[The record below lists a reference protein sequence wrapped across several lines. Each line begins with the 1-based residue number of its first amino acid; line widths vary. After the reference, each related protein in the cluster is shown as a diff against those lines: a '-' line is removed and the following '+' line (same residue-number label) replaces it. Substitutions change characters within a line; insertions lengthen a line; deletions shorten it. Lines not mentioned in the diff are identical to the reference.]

1 MSETTA
7 DVVIVGA
14 GVIGAAIAFHL
25 TRRGVRPLLIE
36 KEDPA
41 AGSSGACD
49 GLILLQSKKPGL
61 HLELALESR
70 RRFEELA
77 AELGAEIEFRATGGL
92 CLIEDEAELAAM
104 RRSVAE
110 QRACG
115 LAVELIAGE
124 EVRRREPLV
133 SERILAAAFSPRDA
147 QVNPYALTFA
157 LLRAARA
164 KGARLVG
171 GEPVVG
177 IEIAAGRVQ
186 AVRTPRRRIAAPIVV
201 NAAGAHAPEIGRL
214 AGLEVPITPRRGQ
227 ILVTAARP
235 PLLRHGLISARYIA
249 AKFNPELA
257 RSGEMGFALEQAES
271 GKLLIGSTRE
281 FAGYD
286 RRTSFQGIRA
296 VARRILPVFPALA
309 SIPVIRT
316 FAGLRPYTPDGLP
329 ILGPVAA
336 VGGFLMA
343 AGHEGDGIALSAIT
357 GELLAAHIAG
367 ERPRFPLEPFRLER
381 FSPAEAA

>member
-1 MSETTA
+1 MNETAA
-7 DVVIVGA
+7 DVAIVGA

-25 TRRGVRPLLIE
+25 TRRGIRPLVIE

-49 GLILLQSKKPGL
+49 GLVFLQSKKPGL

-70 RRFEELA
+70 RRVEELA
-77 AELGAEIEFRATGGL
+77 NLLGPEIEFRAAGGL
-92 CLIEDEAELAAM
+92 CLIENEAELAALQ
-104 RRSVAE
+104 RSIAE
-110 QRACG
+110 QRASG
-115 LAVELIAGE
+115 LAVEMLAGE

-133 SERILAAAFSPRDA
+133 SERIIAAAFSPLDA

-157 LLRAARA
+157 LLRAAQA
-164 KGARLVG
+164 GGARLVSN
-171 GEPVVG
+171 EPVVG
-177 IEIAAGRVQ
+177 IEIATGRVR
-186 AVRTPRRRIAAPIVV
+186 AVRTPRRRIATPIVV

-214 AGLEVPITPRRGQ
+214 AGVEVPITPRRGQ
-227 ILVTAARP
+227 LLVTAARP

-257 RSGEMGFALEQAES
+257 RSGGMGFSLEQTER
-271 GKLLIGSTRE
+271 GNLLIGSTRE

-286 RRTSFQGIRA
+286 RRTTFEGIRV

-329 ILGPVAA
+329 ILGPVAS
-336 VGGFLMA
+336 VEGFLMA

-367 ERPRFPLEPFRLER
+367 ESLRFPLEPFRLER